1 MTKERLAVTID
12 KELMRR
18 IVEQAKAEN
27 RNLSNYVETL
37 LYKVLG
43 KDE

>member
-1 MTKERLAVTID
+1 MKKERLAVTID
-12 KELMRR
+12 KELYRR

-37 LYKVLG
+37 LYQVLG
-43 KDE
+43 KED